1 MSDLKVI
8 RLTTGEELLAEI
20 ATIDGTFY
28 RITDIA
34 ILYPTD
40 SGSLGL
46 APFMGYA
53 DLTEGLDLD
62 PKDVMF
68 VAPPITDL
76 AAQHAK
82 MFPKSKILTPD
93 QKIIV

>member
-20 ATIDGTFY
+20 ATIDGAFY
-28 RITDIA
+28 RLMDIA
-34 ILYPTD
+34 ILYPTE

-68 VAPPITDL
+68 VAPPIADL
-76 AAQHAK
+76 AAQHGK
-82 MFPKSKILTPD
+82 MFPKSQILTPD

>member
-20 ATIDGTFY
+20 ATIDGAFY
-28 RITDIA
+28 RLMNIA
-34 ILYPTD
+34 ILYPTQ
-40 SGSLGL
+40 SGNLGL

-53 DLTEGLDLD
+53 DLSEGLDLD

-68 VAPPITDL
+68 IAPPIEGL
-76 AAQHAK
+76 MAQHDK
-82 MFPKSKILTPD
+82 MFPKSQILTPS